1 MGEKKPAEAGAY
13 LRVLV
18 FDANLAFKHDALAV
32 DSFVEPVFHAKFL
45 FVESYELQLGER
57 DGIVITPKD

>member
-1 MGEKKPAEAGAY
+1 M
-13 LRVLV
+13 LV
-18 FDANLAFKHDALAV
+18 FDANLASEHDALAV